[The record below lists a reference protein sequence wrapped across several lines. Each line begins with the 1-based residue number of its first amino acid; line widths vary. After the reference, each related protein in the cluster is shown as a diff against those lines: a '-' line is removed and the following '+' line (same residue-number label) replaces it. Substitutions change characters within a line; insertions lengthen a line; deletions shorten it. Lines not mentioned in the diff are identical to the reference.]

1 MLDKNNLCWGKTA
14 VINSRLGKQ
23 RLWEKKNPLFL
34 KCLAF
39 ADPILPAVFIKG
51 SWYVKNDLNFKRK
64 NGTPWFSQV

>member
-1 MLDKNNLCWGKTA
+1 MG
-14 VINSRLGKQ
+14 
-23 RLWEKKNPLFL
+23 KKNPLFL

-51 SWYVKNDLNFKRK
+51 SLYVKNDLNFKRK

>member
-1 MLDKNNLCWGKTA
+1 MGK
-14 VINSRLGKQ
+14 
-23 RLWEKKNPLFL
+23 KKNPLFL

-39 ADPILPAVFIKG
+39 ADPILPSVFIKG